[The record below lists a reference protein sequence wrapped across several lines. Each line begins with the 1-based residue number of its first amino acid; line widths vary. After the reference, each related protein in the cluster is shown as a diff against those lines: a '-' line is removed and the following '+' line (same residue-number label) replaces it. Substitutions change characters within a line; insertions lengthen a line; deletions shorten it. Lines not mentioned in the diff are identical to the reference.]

1 MAHRMRRALVGLAV
15 LPLLALAACGSSD
28 SAGDGDSAD
37 NSADTAAAEALIAP
51 YTGQPSEFPISTP
64 LTTSPKGKKVAYM
77 DCGTPICALFY
88 DIAQP
93 AAQALGMTL
102 TRIDTG
108 QAADTVSTAFDT
120 AVSGGYD
127 GVFVPAI
134 PPALWERG
142 LDALNKAGIPVVTTG
157 VTGGDPSKIAV
168 MQVSDKNVTEA
179 AGLLAAKVVAE
190 HGSDVNAVLYQTPEL
205 PFTGLLSEQ
214 FQKKMKELC
223 TGCKVR
229 IADIPAASLGNK
241 APSIIVDDL
250 QAHPDTKTVVFSV
263 GEQANG
269 LASAMK
275 TANLDVEML
284 ANSPTPETLQQMK
297 DGDIDDALG
306 LDLATIGWTAIDSLA
321 RLSTGQDADPGAIA
335 DIPPMQFLTA
345 KELPEDVSHG
355 WVAYPDFADR
365 FMKLWASAS

>member
-1 MAHRMRRALVGLAV
+1 MAHRMRRAMVGLAV

-51 YTGQPSEFPISTP
+51 YTGQPSDFPITTP
-64 LTTSPKGKKVAYM
+64 LTASPKGKKVAYM

-179 AGLLAAKVVAE
+179 GKLLAAKVVAE
-190 HGSDVNAVLYQTPEL
+190 HGADVNAVLYQTPEL
-205 PFTGLLSEQ
+205 PFTGLLVRAVPEGDEGALHRLQ
-214 FQKKMKELC
+214 
-223 TGCKVR
+223 GPHRRHPGR
-229 IADIPAASLGNK
+229 IAGQQGPEHHRRRPPGPPRHQDGRLLG
-241 APSIIVDDL
+241 
-250 QAHPDTKTVVFSV
+250 
-263 GEQANG
+263 
-269 LASAMK
+269 
-275 TANLDVEML
+275 
-284 ANSPTPETLQQMK
+284 
-297 DGDIDDALG
+297 
-306 LDLATIGWTAIDSLA
+306 
-321 RLSTGQDADPGAIA
+321 R
-335 DIPPMQFLTA
+335 
-345 KELPEDVSHG
+345 
-355 WVAYPDFADR
+355 
-365 FMKLWASAS
+365 